1 MRARH
6 SIAFYIFLT
15 LIFLAGLILLFLR
28 QPFINFFREQ
38 SGVTAVDVTPRKS
51 LPTDQ
56 LLNTGILESEKLS
69 SLRENVK
76 VFSMEDV
83 CGDSV
88 NAPKRCTVGNINP
101 FSNK

>member
-1 MRARH
+1 MRTRH

-51 LPTDQ
+51 LPVDQ
-56 LLNTGILESEKLS
+56 LLNTSILESEKLS

-76 VFSMEDV
+76 VFSMEDI

>member
-1 MRARH
+1 MRSRH
-6 SIAFYIFLT
+6 SIAFYVVLV
-15 LIFLAGLILLFLR
+15 LIFLIGLVLLFLR

-38 SGVTAVDVTPRKS
+38 TGVTVVDNTPRKS
-51 LPTDQ
+51 LPANQLINTD
-56 LLNTGILESEKLS
+56 ILASEKLS

-76 VFSMEDV
+76 VFSMEEI

-101 FSNK
+101 FLSK